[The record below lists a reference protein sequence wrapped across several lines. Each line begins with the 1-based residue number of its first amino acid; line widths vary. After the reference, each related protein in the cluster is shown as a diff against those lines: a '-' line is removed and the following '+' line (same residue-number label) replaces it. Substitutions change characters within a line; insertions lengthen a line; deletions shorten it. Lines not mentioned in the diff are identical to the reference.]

1 MINGGEVIV
10 RLLLDNK
17 QFVSGI
23 NTSMAQVSA
32 LEKGTTQFTNNTTK
46 GLQTTNAAVNN
57 VSKQFTQ
64 FANDTSAGFKN
75 SATSA
80 LNFSAQMTK
89 TSTTGVAGFGNI
101 VGAIGRMP
109 NALNQAMHSLIGF
122 DLWFGILLG
131 GIFAK
136 FTVGNAM
143 MVEDAKSTFRY
154 VGMQGKEVD
163 KLTKSVTEYAA
174 AASKVDMKEM
184 LDGWKIIRLSVP
196 MTGSQMEK
204 FNGILGD
211 TIAFFKANGRSAE
224 DAARA
229 VEDSIGGSW
238 KRMIEL
244 NIKKGDLIKAGWS
257 GASDDVEGYFM
268 ALQKVYQDRGIE
280 GYAKKLDSFADKWQ
294 LVREKMILIGI
305 AVGEFL
311 LPILGKAVDGILG
324 LMEYLGT
331 GWSAAIVGVVGL
343 TATFGLLWPAIK
355 LVFSPLTFLV
365 TQLLSLRGASR
376 AAALASGELTIAQ
389 TLHAKVTA
397 VVSAAQA
404 AYHAALDA
412 GKSKL
417 YAYGAAIYAA
427 LGPIG
432 IALIAITALAAA
444 VYLAGNHFGWWTSN
458 VQKAE
463 GALDKINSKV
473 SDLTTRQQTL
483 QSKVDSLTATMNK
496 YKKGSP
502 EWIKADEELARTR
515 GELSKVTDELN
526 SATGDAAD
534 YEYELAT
541 AKDNLAESQE
551 NLIKSYIRYKVA
563 MGEMTEAEAK
573 NAIDSANRAAEHLDG
588 IKHEAGVTN
597 VHKKELDEMTESLEK
612 GEEPRRNFSTWAAEA
627 HAALTK
633 FGDSLNVVDLLDDF
647 NLIMGAGLHKAGI
660 PDWLSKPL
668 GDVFG
673 IMGGTNNYKFLSD
686 FANYL
691 FDGVQSGNFFTAPL
705 SNWITS
711 QIGSLDWNQ
720 VIRGAFPNMNLG
732 SIIMDWLFGGSS
744 GSGGTGLSGSSG
756 GLGMAGGLDFSWIGL
771 SISTSIMQGLG
782 GFNIDWSRIL
792 TAGLPKSINDVISHI
807 RTLPGRIQQGIA
819 NIPGIVSGTFNRIP
833 GPAGAA
839 WESVHGRVKGPIDRI
854 IGLIGRLQNLIG
866 GGSGAR
872 AAANAASVGA
882 RAAGSP
888 SLGVTSGYSGV
899 PAAGAPLDMTPGSL
913 LEAFKFVPPEWG
925 TAILSQAE
933 SVFSTMPDQG
943 LSFDRDP
950 LYVGDKSCCASAA
963 GGDPFDFAAGPGG
976 LLGGLNN
983 VPNVWPQ
990 RLIGYANRL
999 AGNYFGVGNF
1009 NINDTA
1015 GLFRAFISKFFSGFS
1030 YQFYYGI
1037 QKGIGGTIAS
1047 RSGNCMDMANV
1058 LCAIAN
1064 AFGYSCSFGR
1074 STVNGIP
1081 HVFSSIPGLGNFDP
1095 TSFVKGRGW
1104 APMGT
1109 SQGASVGLGLGS
1121 ARAAGGGEF
1130 MGRGPVNITLN
1141 ITGPIYG
1148 EADFID
1154 RMDRIVDEKIVKH
1167 IGMDE
1172 VTGGW

>member
-1 MINGGEVIV
+1 VINGGEVIV
-10 RLLLDNK
+10 KLLLDNK

-32 LEKGTTQFTNNTTK
+32 LEKGTTQFTNNTTR

-64 FANDTSAGFKN
+64 FANNTSAGFKN

-89 TSTTGVAGFGNI
+89 TSGTGVAGFGNI
-101 VGAIGRMP
+101 VGAIGKVP

-184 LDGWKIIRLSVP
+184 IDGWKIIRLSVP
-196 MTGSQMEK
+196 MTGAQMEK
-204 FNGILGD
+204 FNGVLGD

-311 LPILGKAVDGILG
+311 LPILGKAVDGVLG

-331 GWSAAIVGVVGL
+331 GWSAAILGVVGL

-397 VVSAAQA
+397 LVSAAQA

-417 YAYGAAIYAA
+417 YAYGAAMYAA

-458 VQKAE
+458 IQKAE
-463 GALDKINSKV
+463 GALDKINGKV
-473 SDLTTRQQTL
+473 SDLTTRKQAAQQ
-483 QSKVDSLTATMNK
+483 KVDSLTSSMNK
-496 YKKGSP
+496 YKAGSP
-502 EWIKADEELARTR
+502 EWIKADKELAAAKDDL
-515 GELSKVTDELN
+515 GKVTGELN
-526 SATGDAAD
+526 SATQDAID

-541 AKDNLAESQE
+541 AKDMLAEAQK
-551 NLIKSYIRYKVA
+551 NLSEEYIRYKVLT
-563 MGEMTEAEAK
+563 GEMSEEEAK
-573 NAIDSANRAAEHLDG
+573 RRIEEANNAGSLVDS
-588 IKHEAGVTN
+588 IKEEAGVTGL
-597 VHKKELDEMTESLEK
+597 HAERIK
-612 GEEPRRNFSTWAAEA
+612 GMNDAMEEGAPVLRDWGTYASETAGAFNRFR
-627 HAALTK
+627 
-633 FGDSLNVVDLLDDF
+633 DSLNIGDLLEDF
-647 NLIMGAGLHKAGI
+647 NLIMGHGLLKLGV
-660 PDWLSKPL
+660 PEWLANPL
-668 GDVFG
+668 SGL
-673 IMGGTNNYKFLSD
+673 MGTLSGANAYNFLSD
-686 FANYL
+686 FAEYL
-691 FDGVQSGNFFTAPL
+691 FDGAQSGNFFTAPL
-705 SNWITS
+705 SDWVVG
-711 QIGSLDWNQ
+711 QIGSLDWTQ
-720 VIRGAFPNMNLG
+720 VIRGAFPNFNFG
-732 SIIMDWLFGGSS
+732 SIVMDWLFGGP
-744 GSGGTGLSGSSG
+744 GSGGSGLSGSSS
-756 GLGMAGGLDFSWIGL
+756 GLGIAGGLDFSWIGL
-771 SISTSIMQGLG
+771 SISQSIMQGLG

-839 WESVHGRVKGPIDRI
+839 WESVHGRVQGPINRI
-854 IGLIGRLQNLIG
+854 IGLIGRLQNLVG
-866 GGSGAR
+866 VSAGSGAR
-872 AAANAASVGA
+872 AAAGG
-882 RAAGSP
+882 AAGSP
-888 SLGVTSGYSGV
+888 SLGTTIGYSGV
-899 PAAGAPLDMTPGSL
+899 PAAGAPLDMSPGSL

-943 LSFDRDP
+943 LGFDRDP
-950 LYVGDKSCCASAA
+950 LYIGDKSCCAA
-963 GGDPFDFAAGPGG
+963 GGFSPFDFAAGPGG

-1015 GLFRAFISKFFSGFS
+1015 GLFKAFISKFFSGFS

-1074 STVNGIP
+1074 SSVNGIP

-1109 SQGASVGLGLGS
+1109 SQGSSLGLGVS
-1121 ARAAGGGEF
+1121 GRAAGGGDF